1 MCAYVCVSVLLCVSV
16 CVRVFVCV
24 HTCTYWGCSRS
35 REVPCTE
42 RGKMLKGSSMT
53 GCKESWPDPE
63 LQYAC
68 ASKPNGKPGSVC
80 APVCKHAHLG
90 AFIER

>member
-1 MCAYVCVSVLLCVSV
+1 MYVCLCFCVSLCVSV
-16 CVRVFVCV
+16 CLCVCTHV
-24 HTCTYWGCSRS
+24 HTWGCSRS

-42 RGKMLKGSSMT
+42 CGKMLKGSSMT
-53 GCKESWPDPE
+53 SCKESGPDPE